1 VHTTHTGRSQSRSR
15 SRISHKENT
24 KSMQLEINRLRRRLR
39 CKRRR
44 RTPSNSDF
52 SSNDDGN
59 GNYRPKSR
67 TPPSEYFSRDEDHH
81 HRCRHKSPSCKGLG
95 NDTMSRALNQISK
108 STFTYKIEGG
118 KLPWCFTQPTFT
130 MYNSRTDP
138 VEHVSHFNQRIVV
151 HSKNEAL
158 MCKVFPSSLG
168 PVIMRWFDGLGAG
181 SLIPLRNSPKHSDLV
196 LLLATEFLGP
206 WTLCSP

>member
-1 VHTTHTGRSQSRSR
+1 MVGSGLNRGESVSSQRQDWFLNLERRKDREVSVHTTHTGRSQLQSG

-24 KSMQLEINRLRRRLR
+24 RSMQLEINRLRRRLR

-67 TPPSEYFSRDEDHH
+67 TPPSEYFSCDEDHH

-108 STFTYKIEGG
+108 SPFTYKIEGG
-118 KLPWCFTQPTFT
+118 KLPWCFT
-130 MYNSRTDP
+130 
-138 VEHVSHFNQRIVV
+138 
-151 HSKNEAL
+151 
-158 MCKVFPSSLG
+158 
-168 PVIMRWFDGLGAG
+168 
-181 SLIPLRNSPKHSDLV
+181 
-196 LLLATEFLGP
+196 
-206 WTLCSP
+206 